1 MSPTQQARD
10 PAPKQ
15 PNPAHASTAYK
26 RSTLHWHCLTSCP
39 PPHSPSGHTA
49 LARVCAAGRE
59 KAAVFLMD
67 VLRADPFHCNGQG
80 ETPLHA
86 ACASGHVSL
95 VDILAGKAPQM
106 LKMADVKGCVSP
118 GCADASVLKQSC
130 RFTCLH
136 SAIQFASNFEEVG
149 VVYIPQ
155 TPYNC
160 QPHTG
165 RPPAGQTPFSI
176 A

>member
-1 MSPTQQARD
+1 MSPTQQARG

-15 PNPAHASTAYK
+15 HNPAHASTAYK
-26 RSTLHWHCLTSCP
+26 RSTLHWHYLTSCP

-59 KAAVFLMD
+59 KAAVFLID

-86 ACASGHVSL
+86 ACASGHVAL

-106 LKMADVKGCVSP
+106 LKMADVKGCVDVSWLC
-118 GCADASVLKQSC
+118 GARLLKQSC

-136 SAIQFASNFEEVG
+136 SAIQFASNFEEVCI
-149 VVYIPQ
+149 VYVP
-155 TPYNC
+155 
-160 QPHTG
+160 
-165 RPPAGQTPFSI
+165 
-176 A
+176 